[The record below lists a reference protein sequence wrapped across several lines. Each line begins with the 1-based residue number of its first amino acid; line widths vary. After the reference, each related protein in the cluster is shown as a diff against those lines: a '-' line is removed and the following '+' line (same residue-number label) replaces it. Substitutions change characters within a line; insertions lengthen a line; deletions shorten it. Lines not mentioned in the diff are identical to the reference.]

1 MPARKSSREKA
12 KAPAKK
18 SAVNPI
24 PKASRPHMPGYISS
38 DTKGLLPWK
47 WAEDRLKKTREYW
60 IATTRPDGA
69 PHVMVVW
76 GLWWDGTFCFSTG
89 SGSRKARNLDA
100 NPRCVICNDD
110 SNEAVIVEGVAE
122 RMRDAS
128 RIREFLKIYGR
139 KYKFDMSGMVEGM
152 ISLKEPVF
160 VVRPQVVF
168 GQSEKTFAKTATRWK
183 FET

>member
-1 MPARKSSREKA
+1 MPARKSARPKA

-18 SAVNPI
+18 SAGNRI

-60 IATTRPDGA
+60 IATTRPGGA

-76 GLWWDGTFCFSTG
+76 GLWWDGTFSFSTG
-89 SGSRKARNLDA
+89 SGSRKARNLEA
-100 NPRCVICNDD
+100 NSRCVICNDD

-122 RMRDAS
+122 RMHDVS
-128 RIREFLKIYGR
+128 KIREFLKIYER
-139 KYKFDMSGMVEGM
+139 KYKFDISGMAEGM